1 MTVLGAS
8 VPAGAPA
15 TVAQALLSPRP
26 MANGARL
33 ATTRRA
39 GWDTPERSTV
49 QERFYRELMAVDRL
63 PSAPEI
69 AQRLLVAV
77 NREDAH
83 LGELTRLIVR
93 DQSLV
98 ARLLR
103 LANSAFFSVRTR
115 VTSVEQA
122 TMLLGFARVRD
133 LALGLSVWGKLE
145 GKSTAARR
153 WRKSLWSHTSLV
165 AASAKR
171 LAEQTGNDAGAAFAA
186 GLLHDVG
193 KLVLGVRLGDS
204 YWSMLDDAAAEG
216 REAAAI
222 ETEAFG
228 CHHATVAG
236 WLLQLWALPPD
247 LIDSV
252 ALHHEPLSAEFGLDL
267 PAVVAVANRL
277 VDATDSASGRARDE
291 VLGEIRAFAPGL
303 LTADAW
309 PDMYAGLAREQREVA
324 GIFD

>member
-1 MTVLGAS
+1 MV
-8 VPAGAPA
+8 
-15 TVAQALLSPRP
+15 
-26 MANGARL
+26 NGARL
-33 ATTRRA
+33 ATTRR
-39 GWDTPERSTV
+39 GWDAPERSLV
-49 QERFYRELMAVDRL
+49 QERFYRQLMAVDQL

-103 LANSAFFSVRTR
+103 LANSAFFSLRTR

-122 TMLLGFARVRD
+122 TMMLGFARVRD
-133 LALGLSVWGKLE
+133 VALSLSVWGKLE
-145 GKSTAARR
+145 GKSAAARR

-171 LAEQTGNDAGAAFAA
+171 LAEQTGNDAGAAFSA

-193 KLVLGVRLGDS
+193 KLVLGLRLGDS

-216 REAAAI
+216 REAA
-222 ETEAFG
+222 EVEMEAFG

-236 WLLQLWALPPD
+236 WLLQLWSLPPA

-252 ALHHEPLSAEFGLDL
+252 ALHHEPLSPEFGLDL

-277 VDATDSASGRARDE
+277 VDATDAASGHARNE
-291 VLGEIRAFAPGL
+291 VLAEIRAFAPGL
-303 LTADAW
+303 LAADAW
-309 PDMYAGLAREQREVA
+309 PDMYAGLAREQHAVA

>member
-1 MTVLGAS
+1 
-8 VPAGAPA
+8 
-15 TVAQALLSPRP
+15 
-26 MANGARL
+26 MANGPRL
-33 ATTRRA
+33 ATTRRT
-39 GWDTPERSTV
+39 GWDTPERSAV

-83 LGELTRLIVR
+83 VSELIRLIVR

-122 TMLLGFARVRD
+122 SMLLGFARVRD

-186 GLLHDVG
+186 GILHDVG
-193 KLVLGVRLGDS
+193 KLVLGVRLGHS

-216 REAAAI
+216 REAAAF

-236 WLLQLWALPPD
+236 WLLQLWALPPE

-252 ALHHEPLSAEFGLDL
+252 ALHHEPLSTEFGLDL
-267 PAVVAVANRL
+267 PAIVAVANRL

-291 VLGEIRAFAPGL
+291 VFAEIRAFAPGL
-303 LTADAW
+303 LAADAW
-309 PDMYAGLAREQREVA
+309 PDMYAGLAREQHAVA

>member
-1 MTVLGAS
+1 
-8 VPAGAPA
+8 
-15 TVAQALLSPRP
+15 
-26 MANGARL
+26 MANGPRL
-33 ATTRRA
+33 ATTRRT
-39 GWDTPERSTV
+39 GWDTPERSAV

-83 LGELTRLIVR
+83 VGELTRLIAR

-171 LAEQTGNDAGAAFAA
+171 LAGQTGNDAGAAFAA
-186 GLLHDVG
+186 RLLPHG
-193 KLVLGVRLGDS
+193 RKLVLRGRLRRP
-204 YWSMLDDAAAEG
+204 YWAE
-216 REAAAI
+216 
-222 ETEAFG
+222 
-228 CHHATVAG
+228 
-236 WLLQLWALPPD
+236 
-247 LIDSV
+247 
-252 ALHHEPLSAEFGLDL
+252 LH
-267 PAVVAVANRL
+267 
-277 VDATDSASGRARDE
+277 
-291 VLGEIRAFAPGL
+291 
-303 LTADAW
+303 
-309 PDMYAGLAREQREVA
+309 
-324 GIFD
+324 